1 MPASTIQNKR
11 EWNRSTFDD
20 EDYGSAICLNFPKYA
35 ERLKDKI
42 KVIAAAESKSMSHF
56 IRDCVSEKI
65 REIFQGKDNDFSI
78 AICLNA
84 AAGLIVSDKINSFKE
99 AYGQLRKHIL
109 SGKVENHISK
119 LFK

>member
-1 MPASTIQNKR
+1 MPTSTFQSKR
-11 EWNRSTFDD
+11 EWNRSTYDD

-65 REIFQGKDNDFSI
+65 REMEKIEKDNK
-78 AICLNA
+78 AIR
-84 AAGLIVSDKINSFKE
+84 GMYEWTI
-99 AYGQLRKHIL
+99 
-109 SGKVENHISK
+109 
-119 LFK
+119 